1 MRRNHWIAVAV
12 LAGLSCTCLGAC
24 SRPVDAAP
32 APPSLGSATSATS
45 ASHAR
50 VERIAFVDQEEACEC
65 THRRIDDSWAALQA
79 GMKQSREV
87 PVQRIHRD
95 TQPIDV
101 GPLQAKRKFV
111 AVPAIFL
118 LDGSGEVIDM
128 LQGEVTDKEIA
139 TALR

>member
-1 MRRNHWIAVAV
+1 MSRNHGISIAAI
-12 LAGLSCTCLGAC
+12 AALSCICLGAC

-32 APPSLGSATSATS
+32 APPSSGSSISATS

-65 THRRIDDSWAALQA
+65 TRKRIDDSWAALQEA
-79 GMKQSREV
+79 MKQSREV

-118 LDGSGEVIDM
+118 LDSSGEVVDM

-139 TALR
+139 AAIR

>member
-1 MRRNHWIAVAV
+1 MKRTSLLWTILPGVWL
-12 LAGLSCTCLGAC
+12 LALNGC
-24 SRPVDAAP
+24 SRTVDGTPAPGASANASAAP
-32 APPSLGSATSATS
+32 STARATVA
-45 ASHAR
+45 
-50 VERIAFVDQEEACEC
+50 RIAFVDQEEACDC
-65 THRRIDDSWAALQA
+65 TRKRIDDSWAALQSA
-79 GMKQSREV
+79 MKQSREV

-95 TQPIDV
+95 TQPVDV
-101 GPLQAKRKFV
+101 APLSAKRAFI